1 MQYLLERG
9 TKLPEGKAKEDV
21 KRGPPNSA
29 ITKIRFVLSSGSD
42 GIEDV
47 LCLELFSKAH
57 LDGKEGLK
65 DGVPYNRDQVNQKM
79 MDISAQAKQK
89 EKNSVMIRSL
99 YS

>member
-9 TKLPEGKAKEDV
+9 CQLPEGKTKEDV

-47 LCLELFSKAH
+47 QCLELFSKAH
-57 LDGKEGLK
+57 LEGKAELK
-65 DGVPYNRDQVNQKM
+65 DGVPYNRDQVIQKM
-79 MDISAQAKQK
+79 KDIYANPKQK
-89 EKNSVMIRSL
+89 EKSVP
-99 YS
+99 